1 MGIGFVLIVDAKDK
15 EKVIKILEKN
25 GENAYEIGHI
35 GKGDEKICLK

>member
-1 MGIGFVLIVDAKDK
+1 MGVGFILIVNAKDK
-15 EKVIKILEKN
+15 EKVIEILGQN